1 MVDVTRLMRPTP
13 VIGMVRVVLLMRRSG
28 VKIWIELRVATV
40 PFSHCW

>member
-1 MVDVTRLMRPTP
+1 
-13 VIGMVRVVLLMRRSG
+13 VVLLMRRSG